1 LFAGNAIKTQGIL
14 SKKTTTRKIMK
25 KIVAILLITG
35 AFLFNA
41 CQKNLDAFV
50 ADPFVNKP
58 DTNWYNNITSTM
70 PVTALQ
76 NDLKIMPAIDSFEVS
91 NSVVNVTISGML
103 LGFPANCCTNSGGQA
118 VTGKI
123 NIETQ
128 LIKNKGDMVLMNKP
142 TSSNGQLLVSGG
154 EIFIS
159 LNQNGQQLQL
169 APNAR
174 VFIRYADAVAP
185 DPKMKLFYG
194 DETNPQQFNW
204 VPSFDSIRAGN
215 QFYEIV
221 STKLRWINCD
231 YFYDTTGTVRS
242 TVSAYLPFNY
252 TNANTE
258 TFLVFKN
265 IRSVL
270 GMYGDVAEK
279 RFISVKVPNN
289 LAATIVAISKQG
301 NDYFLGKEQITT
313 GVNVTAGNQ
322 KVSLTPVKTSL
333 ADIKAFLATL

>member
-1 LFAGNAIKTQGIL
+1 
-14 SKKTTTRKIMK
+14 MK
-25 KIVAILLITG
+25 KIVTIILIAG

-41 CQKNLDAFV
+41 CQKNIDDFV
-50 ADPFVNKP
+50 PDPRTNAP
-58 DTNWYNNITSTM
+58 DTTWYNIITSTM

-76 NDLKIMPAIDSFEVS
+76 DTLKIKPATDSIEV
-91 NSVVNVTISGML
+91 NNTVADRNIGGLRLIFT
-103 LGFPANCCTNSGGQA
+103 PNCCTNSAGQA
-118 VTGKI
+118 IAGKV
-123 NIETQ
+123 NVEAL

-159 LNQNGQQLQL
+159 LNQNGQPLQL

-174 VFIRYADAVAP
+174 AYIRYTDAAP
-185 DPKMKLFYG
+185 NPQMKLFYG

-204 VPSFDSIRAGN
+204 IPSSDSIRAGN

-221 STKLRWINCD
+221 SSKLRWINCD
-231 YFYDTTGTVRS
+231 YFYDTTGTIRS

-279 RFISVKVPNN
+279 RFISAKVPNN
-289 LAATIVAISKQG
+289 LAATVVAISKQG

-313 GVNVTAGNQ
+313 GVNVTTGNQ

>member
-1 LFAGNAIKTQGIL
+1 
-14 SKKTTTRKIMK
+14 MK
-25 KIVAILLITG
+25 KIVTILLIAG
-35 AFLFNA
+35 ALLFNA
-41 CQKNLDAFV
+41 CQKNIDDFV
-50 ADPFVNKP
+50 PDPLTNAP
-58 DTNWYNNITSTM
+58 DTTWYNIITSTM
-70 PVTALQ
+70 PVAALQ
-76 NDLKIMPAIDSFEVS
+76 NDLKIKLATDSFEV
-91 NSVVNVTISGML
+91 NNTAADRNISGMQL
-103 LGFPANCCTNSGGQA
+103 LFTPNCCTNSTGQP
-118 VTGKI
+118 VTGKV
-123 NIETQ
+123 NVEAL
-128 LIKNKGDMVLMNKP
+128 LIKDKGDMVLMNKP

-169 APNAR
+169 APNAK
-174 VFIRYADAVAP
+174 VYLRYADAVP
-185 DPKMKLFYG
+185 NPQMKLFYG
-194 DETNPQQFNW
+194 DETNLQQFNW
-204 VPSFDSIRAGN
+204 VPGFDSIRAGN
-215 QFYEIV
+215 QFYDIV
-221 STKLRWINCD
+221 SSKLRWINCD

-279 RFISVKVPNN
+279 RFISAKVPNN
-289 LAATIVAISKQG
+289 LAATVVAISKQG

-322 KVSLTPVKTSL
+322 RVSLTPVKTSL
-333 ADIKAFLATL
+333 ADIKTFLGTL

>member
-1 LFAGNAIKTQGIL
+1 
-14 SKKTTTRKIMK
+14 MK
-25 KIVAILLITG
+25 KIVTILLIAG

-41 CQKNLDAFV
+41 CQKNIDAFV
-50 ADPFVNKP
+50 PDPLTNAP
-58 DTNWYNNITSTM
+58 DTNWYNTITSSM
-70 PVTALQ
+70 AVTALQ
-76 NDLKIMPAIDSFEVS
+76 NDLKIKPAADSFEIS
-91 NSVVNVTISGML
+91 NTAVYFSINGMQ
-103 LGFPANCCTNSGGQA
+103 LGFTPNCCTNGTGQA
-118 VTGKI
+118 ITGKVS
-123 NIETQ
+123 IEAL

-154 EIFIS
+154 EIFVS
-159 LNQNGQQLQL
+159 LNQNGQPLQL
-169 APNAR
+169 ASNGR
-174 VFIRYADAVAP
+174 VGIRYADAAP
-185 DPKMKLFYG
+185 NPQMKLFYG

-204 VPSFDSIRAGN
+204 VPSRDSIFASN

-221 STKLRWINCD
+221 ASKLRWINCD

-242 TVSAYLPFNY
+242 TVSAHLPFNY

-258 TFLVFKN
+258 TFLVFKT

-279 RFISVKVPNN
+279 RFISSKVPAG
-289 LAATIVAISKQG
+289 LPATVVAISKQG

-313 GVNVTAGNQ
+313 GVNVIAGNQ

-333 ADIKAFLATL
+333 ADIKTFLATL

>member
-1 LFAGNAIKTQGIL
+1 
-14 SKKTTTRKIMK
+14 MK
-25 KIVAILLITG
+25 KIIPILLIAG

-41 CQKNLDAFV
+41 CQKNIDAFV
-50 ADPFVNKP
+50 PDPFGNKP
-58 DTNWYNNITSTM
+58 DTNWYNIITSTM

-76 NDLKIMPAIDSFEVS
+76 NDLKIIPATDSFEV
-91 NSVVNVTISGML
+91 NNTAADRNISGMQL
-103 LGFPANCCTNSGGQA
+103 LFTPNCCTNGAGQA
-118 VTGKI
+118 VTGKV
-123 NIETQ
+123 NLEAL

-169 APNAR
+169 ASNAR
-174 VFIRYADAVAP
+174 VYLRYADAAP
-185 DPKMKLFYG
+185 NQQMKLFYG

-215 QFYEIV
+215 QFYDIV
-221 STKLRWINCD
+221 SSKLRWINCD

-265 IRSVL
+265 ILSVL
-270 GMYGDVAEK
+270 SMYGDVAEK
-279 RFISVKVPNN
+279 RFISSKVPNN
-289 LAATIVAISKQG
+289 LAATVVAISKQG

-333 ADIKAFLATL
+333 ADIKVFLGTL

>member
-1 LFAGNAIKTQGIL
+1 
-14 SKKTTTRKIMK
+14 MK
-25 KIVAILLITG
+25 KIVTILLIAG
-35 AFLFNA
+35 ALLFNA
-41 CQKNLDAFV
+41 CQKNIDDFV
-50 ADPFVNKP
+50 PDPLTNAP
-58 DTNWYNNITSTM
+58 DTTWYNIITSTM

-76 NDLKIMPAIDSFEVS
+76 NDLKIKLATDSFEVNNTAADRS
-91 NSVVNVTISGML
+91 ISGMQL
-103 LGFPANCCTNSGGQA
+103 LFTPNCCINSTGQA
-118 VTGKI
+118 VTGKV
-123 NIETQ
+123 NVEAL
-128 LIKNKGDMVLMNKP
+128 LIKDKGDMVLMNKP

-169 APNAR
+169 APNAK
-174 VFIRYADAVAP
+174 VYLRYADAVP
-185 DPKMKLFYG
+185 NPQMKLFYG

-204 VPSFDSIRAGN
+204 VPGFDSIRAGN
-215 QFYEIV
+215 QFYDIV
-221 STKLRWINCD
+221 SSKLRWINCD

-279 RFISVKVPNN
+279 RFISTKVPNN
-289 LAATIVAISKQG
+289 LAATVVAISKQG

>member
-1 LFAGNAIKTQGIL
+1 LFAGSAIKAQSIL
-14 SKKTTTRKIMK
+14 KKITTTRKIMK
-25 KIVAILLITG
+25 KIVTIILIAG
-35 AFLFNA
+35 AFLLHA
-41 CQKNLDAFV
+41 CQKNIDAFV
-50 ADPFVNKP
+50 ADPRANAP
-58 DTNWYNNITSTM
+58 DTNWYNIITSTM

-76 NDLKIMPAIDSFEVS
+76 NDLKIKLAADSFEV
-91 NSVVNVTISGML
+91 NNTAADRNISGMQL
-103 LGFPANCCTNSGGQA
+103 LFTPNCCTNSTGQA
-118 VTGKI
+118 VTGKV
-123 NIETQ
+123 NVEAL
-128 LIKNKGDMVLMNKP
+128 LIKDKGDMVLMNKP

-174 VFIRYADAVAP
+174 VYLRYADAVP
-185 DPKMKLFYG
+185 NPQMKLFYG

-204 VPSFDSIRAGN
+204 VPGFDSIRAGN
-215 QFYEIV
+215 QFYDIV
-221 STKLRWINCD
+221 SSKLRWINCD

-279 RFISVKVPNN
+279 RFISAKVPNN
-289 LAATIVAISKQG
+289 LAATVVAISKQG

-322 KVSLTPVKTSL
+322 KVLLTPVKTSL
-333 ADIKAFLATL
+333 TDIKAFLATL

>member
-1 LFAGNAIKTQGIL
+1 
-14 SKKTTTRKIMK
+14 MK
-25 KIVAILLITG
+25 KIIPILLIAG

-41 CQKNLDAFV
+41 CQKNIDAFV
-50 ADPFVNKP
+50 PDPRTNAP
-58 DTNWYNNITSTM
+58 DTNWYNIITSTM

-76 NDLKIMPAIDSFEVS
+76 NDLKIKLAADSFDIS
-91 NSVVNVTISGML
+91 NTVVYISINGMQ
-103 LGFPANCCTNSGGQA
+103 LGFTPNCCTNGTGQA
-118 VTGKI
+118 VTGKVTA
-123 NIETQ
+123 EAL

-169 APNAR
+169 APGAR
-174 VFIRYADAVAP
+174 VAIRYADAAP
-185 DPKMKLFYG
+185 NPQMKLFYG

-204 VPSFDSIRAGN
+204 IPSRDSIFASN
-215 QFYEIV
+215 QFYELV

-279 RFISVKVPNN
+279 RFISSKVPNN
-289 LAATIVAISKQG
+289 LAATVVAISKQG

-333 ADIKAFLATL
+333 ADIKTFLATL

>member
-1 LFAGNAIKTQGIL
+1 
-14 SKKTTTRKIMK
+14 MK
-25 KIVAILLITG
+25 KIVTIVLIAG
-35 AFLFNA
+35 AFLLNA
-41 CQKNLDAFV
+41 CQKNIDAFV
-50 ADPFVNKP
+50 PDPLTNAP
-58 DTNWYNNITSTM
+58 DTNWYNIITSNM

-76 NDLKIMPAIDSFEVS
+76 DTLKIKPATDSIEV
-91 NSVVNVTISGML
+91 NNTVADRNIGGLRLIFT
-103 LGFPANCCTNSGGQA
+103 PNCCTNSAGQA
-118 VTGKI
+118 IAGKV
-123 NIETQ
+123 NVEA
-128 LIKNKGDMVLMNKP
+128 LFIKNKGDMVLMNKP

-159 LNQNGQQLQL
+159 LNQNGQPLQL
-169 APNAR
+169 ASNAK
-174 VFIRYADAVAP
+174 VGIRYADAAP
-185 DPKMKLFYG
+185 NPQMQLFYG

-204 VPSFDSIRAGN
+204 IPSRDSIFASN
-215 QFYEIV
+215 QFYEMV

-231 YFYDTTGTVRS
+231 YFYDTTGTIRS
-242 TVSAYLPFNY
+242 TVSAQLPFNY

-279 RFISVKVPNN
+279 RFISSKVPAG
-289 LAATIVAISKQG
+289 LPATVIAISKQG

-313 GVNVTAGNQ
+313 GVNVTTGNQ

>member
-1 LFAGNAIKTQGIL
+1 M
-14 SKKTTTRKIMK
+14 SKR
-25 KIVAILLITG
+25 IVPILLIAG
-35 AFLFNA
+35 AFLLNA
-41 CQKNLDAFV
+41 CQKNIDTFV
-50 ADPFVNKP
+50 PDLRANAP
-58 DTNWYNNITSTM
+58 DTNWYNNIASAM

-76 NDLKIMPAIDSFEVS
+76 NDLRIKPTTDSFDVN
-91 NSVVNVTISGML
+91 NSAVNITINGML
-103 LGFPANCCTNSGGQA
+103 LGFPPNSCINSAGQA
-118 VTGKI
+118 ITGKV
-123 NIETQ
+123 NIEAL
-128 LIKNKGDMVLMNKP
+128 LIKNKGDMILMNKP

-159 LNQNGQQLQL
+159 LNQNGQQLLL
-169 APNAR
+169 ASNAR
-174 VFIRYADAVAP
+174 VAIRYADAAP
-185 DPKMKLFYG
+185 NPLMKLFYG

-204 VPSFDSIRAGN
+204 IPSRDSIFASN

-231 YFYDTTGTVRS
+231 YFYDTVGTTRS

-279 RFISVKVPNN
+279 RFISSKVPGG
-289 LAATIVAISKQG
+289 LPATVVAISKQG

-313 GVNVTAGNQ
+313 GINVTTGNQ
-322 KVSLTPVKTSL
+322 KVLLTPVKTSL
-333 ADIKAFLATL
+333 ADIKTYLGTL